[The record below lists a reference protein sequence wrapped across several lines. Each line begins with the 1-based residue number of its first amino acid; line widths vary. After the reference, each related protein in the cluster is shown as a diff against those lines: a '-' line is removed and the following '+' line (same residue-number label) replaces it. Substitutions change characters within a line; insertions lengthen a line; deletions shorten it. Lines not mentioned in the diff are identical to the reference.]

1 MIKEQKIKLI
11 PFSKMKRGFMKRRG
25 FRKAYESSQFEFG
38 IVKKILDYRIKKN
51 LNQQECAYKLGIS
64 KYLLNKFML
73 DPDNSRLSAI
83 QKITQ
88 GLGLKLT
95 VK

>member
-1 MIKEQKIKLI
+1 
-11 PFSKMKRGFMKRRG
+11 MKTHKQFLAESLKNPE
-25 FRKAYESSQFEFG
+25 FRKAYGASRFEFD
-38 IVKKILDYRIKKN
+38 IIKKLLDWRIRKN
-51 LNQQECAYKLGIS
+51 LNQQELAYRLGIS

-88 GLGLKLT
+88 KLGLKLM

>member
-1 MIKEQKIKLI
+1 
-11 PFSKMKRGFMKRRG
+11 MKNSEV
-25 FRKAYESSQFEFG
+25 RKAYDASQFEFG
-38 IVKKILDYRIKKN
+38 IIKKLLDYRIKKK
-51 LNQQECAYKLGIS
+51 LNQQELAYKLGIS

-83 QKITQ
+83 QKITN

>member
-1 MIKEQKIKLI
+1 
-11 PFSKMKRGFMKRRG
+11 MKNPEV
-25 FRKAYESSQFEFG
+25 RKAYDSFQFESG
-38 IVKKILDYRIKKN
+38 IIKKLLDWKIRKN
-51 LNQQECAYKLGIS
+51 LNQHELAYKLEIS
-64 KYLLNKFML
+64 EYLLNKFML

>member
-1 MIKEQKIKLI
+1 
-11 PFSKMKRGFMKRRG
+11 MKNPE
-25 FRKAYESSQFEFG
+25 FRKAYGASRFEFD
-38 IVKKILDYRIKKN
+38 IIKKLLDWRIRKN
-51 LNQQECAYKLGIS
+51 LNQQELAYRLGIS

-88 GLGLKLT
+88 KLGLKLM